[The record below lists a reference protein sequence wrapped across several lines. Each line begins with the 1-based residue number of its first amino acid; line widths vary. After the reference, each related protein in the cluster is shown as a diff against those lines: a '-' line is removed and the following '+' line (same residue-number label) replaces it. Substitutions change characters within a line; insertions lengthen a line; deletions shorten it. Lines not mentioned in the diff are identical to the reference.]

1 MSNGNIINNNSV
13 IEKVNISNRLE
24 IKDVGSRSWIM
35 DVLNCENKIS
45 VNIFSLENI
54 YYFEQEL
61 QDKHPDNHNV
71 KAKIRQQLQL
81 LRDRGFIVTIEE
93 TITQNFTVVADT
105 EEETKKIAE
114 DKYRK
119 GDFVLS
125 SAEVQLKQMTIFNPK
140 KETSDWNEF

>member
-1 MSNGNIINNNSV
+1 M
-13 IEKVNISNRLE
+13 
-24 IKDVGSRSWIM
+24 
-35 DVLNCENKIS
+35 
-45 VNIFSLENI
+45 ENI